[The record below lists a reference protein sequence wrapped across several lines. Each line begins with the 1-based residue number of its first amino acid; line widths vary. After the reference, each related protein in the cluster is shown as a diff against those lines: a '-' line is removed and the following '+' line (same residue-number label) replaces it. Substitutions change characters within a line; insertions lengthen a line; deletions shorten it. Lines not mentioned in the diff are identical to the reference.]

1 VNQHNGAPAEQYR
14 QVQVETSTTLDLV
27 LMAYDRIIANLN
39 QALEA
44 LNVEPKSYDV
54 FNDKLTK
61 SQQIV
66 EALDDGLDDSQGELP
81 TLLASFY
88 SFVRGKLIESNMD
101 KSSNGVKEVI
111 SLVEQIRESW
121 LYSAENP
128 VDENPVDENPVDE
141 NQLEIDDSR

>member
-1 VNQHNGAPAEQYR
+1 MNQQNDTSLQYR

-27 LMAYDRIIANLN
+27 LMAYDSIIDNLN

-44 LNVEPKSYDV
+44 LEVKSYDV

-128 VDENPVDENPVDE
+128 VDENPIDE

>member
-1 VNQHNGAPAEQYR
+1 MNQQNDTSLQYR

-27 LMAYDRIIANLN
+27 LMAYDSIIDNLN

-44 LNVEPKSYDV
+44 LEVKSYDV

-66 EALDDGLDDSQGELP
+66 EALDDGLDDNQGELP

-101 KSSNGVKEVI
+101 KSPDGVKEII
-111 SLVEQIRESW
+111 SVVEQIRESW
-121 LYSAENP
+121 RSSTEYPVEEENSATAN
-128 VDENPVDENPVDE
+128 E
-141 NQLEIDDSR
+141 NQLEINDAR

>member
-1 VNQHNGAPAEQYR
+1 MNQQNDTSLQYR

-27 LMAYDRIIANLN
+27 LMAYDSIIDNLN

-44 LNVEPKSYDV
+44 LEVKSYDV

-66 EALDDGLDDSQGELP
+66 EALDDGLDDNQGELP

-101 KSSNGVKEVI
+101 KSPDGVKEII
-111 SLVEQIRESW
+111 SVVEQIRESW
-121 LYSAENP
+121 RSSTEYPVEEENLATA
-128 VDENPVDENPVDE
+128 NE
-141 NQLEIDDSR
+141 NQLEINDAR